1 MISKSKFPK
10 FDICLMLKCRM
21 WFWNYL
27 SIGLI
32 PLLNMEA
39 TWIEQWAHR
48 ILYGRLILQ
57 TWILSLSLSLPTY
70 FKSRA
75 KVRKEKERRWWYGR
89 GWWVSLI
96 HDVQNLVVLD
106 MIFQVIANFFHCLL
120 NNNNNNRH
128 RFEDSFS

>member
-1 MISKSKFPK
+1 MVLKSRDPK
-10 FDICLMLKCRM
+10 FDICLMLKFCL

-32 PLLNMEA
+32 LLLNMEA

-48 ILYGRLILQ
+48 ILYGRLILR
-57 TWILSLSLSLPTY
+57 TWILSPSLSHPTY
-70 FKSRA
+70 FASRA
-75 KVRKEKERRWWYGR
+75 NERRNREKVKYGR

-106 MIFQVIANFFHCLL
+106 MIFQVIANFFHYLL
-120 NNNNNNRH
+120 NNNNRH